1 MSFDIYI
8 VTEFGCNSGYN
19 DMYTPKN
26 SLFTNKEDAYKYY
39 TNIKDVIIKEK
50 VDYNID
56 FWIDYTLKDSDG
68 ECIIQKGMD
77 NDGAK
82 RPIGVMIQKYIVQQ

>member
-1 MSFDIYI
+1 MSTNIYI
-8 VTEFGCNSGYN
+8 VTEFGCDSGYN

-26 SLFTNKEDAYKYY
+26 SLFKHREDAYCYY
-39 TNIKDVIIKEK
+39 TKIKDEIIKEK

-56 FWIDYTLKDSDG
+56 FWIDDYSLKDKDG
-68 ECIIQKGMD
+68 ECIIQKGLD

-82 RPIGVMIQKYIVQQ
+82 RPIGIMIQKCSI

>member
-1 MSFDIYI
+1 MNMNIYI

-26 SLFTNKEDAYKYY
+26 LLFKNREDAYKYY
-39 TNIKDVIIKEK
+39 TNVKDRIIKDK

-56 FWIDYTLKDSDG
+56 FWIDYNLKDNDG
-68 ECIIQKGMD
+68 ECIIQKGID

-82 RPIGVMIQKYIVQQ
+82 RPIGIMIHKYVV